1 MSAPSL
7 SRQLVLDLQPRT
19 AFGRED
25 FLAAP
30 CNSDALAWID
40 RWPDWPAS
48 GLAIHGPA
56 GCGKSHLAQVWRE
69 QSRANEVCVAD
80 LADSDLRALLAKSA
94 AVIIEDADKGLDD
107 AAENALFHLYNLCRE
122 QGASLLLTGQAAP
135 ARWPTRLS
143 DLRSRLSVLPT
154 AAIGRPDDLLIE
166 AVLNKLF
173 ADRQLDVG
181 EDVIHFLQL
190 RMERSFAAARA
201 TVEGLDKQALTG
213 HRPITIPMARDVL
226 AAGDYG

>member
-1 MSAPSL
+1 MSAL
-7 SRQLVLDLQPRT
+7 QGRQLVLDLRPRT

-30 CNSDALAWID
+30 CNSDAVAWIE

-48 GLAIHGPA
+48 GLAIYGPA

-69 QSRANEVCVAD
+69 QSGADEVSVAD
-80 LADSDLRALLAKSA
+80 LVDLDLRALLAKSP

-107 AAENALFHLYNLCRE
+107 AVESALFHLYNLCRE
-122 QGASLLLTGQAAP
+122 QKASLLLTGQAAP
-135 ARWPTRLS
+135 ARWPVRLP
-143 DLRSRLSVLPT
+143 DLRSRLSVLPA
-154 AAIGRPDDLLIE
+154 AAIGRPDDMLIK

-173 ADRQLDVG
+173 ADRQLKVG
-181 EDVIHFLQL
+181 EDVVRFLQL

-213 HRPITIPMARDVL
+213 HRPITIPLAREVL
-226 AAGDYG
+226 AVGDHG